1 MNYKVIISYI
11 VGIFFPLISSS
22 GMLYS
27 LSNKEKGEDRQYST
41 FLQSQGI
48 KAAVESSGL
57 MMAVVGINNGKTE
70 IGINISKMDIVPQDI
85 LLTLIYTLIICIA
98 IFFIVFEIFTLTL
111 KVPAVY
117 KNICGLFIY
126 FQFLYSL
133 ITINT
138 PPLLAIVYIAI
149 LVTTSIFVININ
161 KYAPMQ
167 LRSLS
172 FMMLSII

>member
-1 MNYKVIISYI
+1 MNYKVIISYF

-22 GMLYS
+22 GILYTLCDKS
-27 LSNKEKGEDRQYST
+27 KAEDRQYNT

-57 MMAVVGINNGKTE
+57 MMAVMGISNGKTE
-70 IGINISKMDIVPQDI
+70 IGINMSKLDIVPRDI
-85 LLTLIYTLIICIA
+85 LLTLIYTLIICLA
-98 IFFIVFEIFTLTL
+98 IFFIVFEMYALTL

-126 FQFLYSL
+126 FQFIYSL

-138 PPLLAIVYIAI
+138 PPILAIFYIAI
-149 LVTTSIFVININ
+149 LCASSIFVININ

-172 FMMLSII
+172 FILLSVI